1 MVEKDTTLYGVG
13 GKMNKISKGQELAII
28 AKYKETYSIRKTQ
41 EALKVSNNAV
51 RRVIKT
57 CGDFKKINYRN
68 YGLKEFVPQEI
79 QKDTIT
85 RGIVKASQTGIFHL
99 WVETEPMRLWSHSN
113 DKQLSDFRRTARLR
127 KLAQE
132 GDTHRFKIYENL
144 GRNAPPYGIAFGDS
158 WQAKLTTQTCTIKV
172 KLTGTDPLSMIDHA
186 NDMVIEKAQEIHKR
200 FGDLFRVNIGGN
212 SPHLRFKTSQGEF
225 GLMSKE
231 IHQRLKIMG
240 FRAYSDGFN
249 AVYID
254 RTPGKGLEMQGLDGS
269 TFCNNF
275 GELTMWLAGGHKI
288 DELVTKNELFQAFG
302 IYTENTLRPV
312 VNNAQQQT
320 LNMWATNKDKDEN
333 RPNYFG

>member
-1 MVEKDTTLYGVG
+1 
-13 GKMNKISKGQELAII
+13 MNKISKEQELAII
-28 AKYKETYSIRKTQ
+28 SKYKETFSIRKTQ
-41 EALKVSNNAV
+41 EAVGCSNNAV

-57 CGDFKKINYRN
+57 CGNFKKINYRN

-85 RGIVKASQTGIFHL
+85 RGIVKVSQTGIFHL
-99 WVETEPMRLWSHSN
+99 WVETEPMRLWSHST
-113 DKQLSDFRRTARLR
+113 DKQLSDFRRTARMR

-144 GRNAPPYGIAFGDS
+144 RNSPPYGVAYGDC

-172 KLTGTDPLSMIDHA
+172 KLTGTDPLSMMDRA
-186 NDMVIEKAQEIHKR
+186 GDLVMEKTQEIHKR

-269 TFCNNF
+269 TFANNF
-275 GELTMWLAGGHKI
+275 GGLAMWLAEGHKV
-288 DELVTKNELFQAFG
+288 DELVTKDELFQAFG
-302 IYTENTLRPV
+302 IYTDKTLRPV
-312 VNNAQQQT
+312 IDKTLQQT
-320 LNMWATNKDKDEN
+320 LNGWTGDKQDKGE
-333 RPNYFG
+333 PLPSYFG